1 LHIRLNLHNISSG
14 DDDLDDD
21 LDDPDDDDL
30 DDDRF
35 FAFALPTA
43 PPRRVNFFLNRKDLF
58 FV

>member
-1 LHIRLNLHNISSG
+1 LNLHNISSG